1 MSTIQEVDQIT
12 IAEEAMSLD
21 TSLAVDSDDG
31 QNFREVHGLFLGQMG
46 FSLLLSLYVLVFQQ
60 EAFWF
65 GQLMVYNTTATCVM
79 LPFWFLFLRSDGDN
93 DLFLRFYRIWYSANI
108 VSWFLGDALLWD
120 FWTSLKCRFV
130 DDSYDLESWE
140 SYICTKR
147 FSEEVGQVLLS
158 FTILYQI
165 CFYYTTTFVYNQYQT
180 YGVLG
185 SVAAEGEE
193 EIEGE
198 VLADIGQLEL

>member
-1 MSTIQEVDQIT
+1 MATILEGDQIT
-12 IAEEAMSLD
+12 IAEEPMPLD
-21 TSLAVDSDDG
+21 TPLVVDIDDG
-31 QNFREVHGLFLGQMG
+31 QSTREVHGLFLGQMW

-120 FWTSLKCRFV
+120 FWTVESCEYY
-130 DDSYDLESWE
+130 YDPDYSW
-140 SYICTKR
+140 SCTTR